1 MNAKHTPG
9 PWTAEFGIDQMVSM
23 DTTVCSI
30 PAAGTRG
37 GWFIFSPADDNGEA
51 EANARLIAAAPDL
64 LEALRAIY
72 KEAFSEN
79 DPDHCHHCH
88 TRVGAHEPWCAAGI
102 ARAAIDKAEGR

>member
-1 MNAKHTPG
+1 MSEYTPG
-9 PWTAEFGIDQMVSM
+9 PWYVKRNGVRSPVNSEDGRHIAMINYSPMT
-23 DTTVCSI
+23 I
-30 PAAGTRG
+30 P
-37 GWFIFSPADDNGEA
+37 DEMH
-51 EANARLIAAAPDL
+51 EANARLIVAAPDL